1 MNIIELVKQIV
12 ESFPQISE
20 ICNSIHVDFTEDTPG
35 NYGLS
40 SIGDRL
46 IKEDVLGNQTRQHSF
61 NLFAVYQSNFDF
73 ERLANSGAILALQIW
88 LERHALR
95 QTITVECDGTTLS
108 GKLTKLTCNNGML
121 YKIPN
126 TINDGFVYQIQIT
139 ATYTIE
145 S

>member
-1 MNIIELVKQIV
+1 MNIIELVKQTV

-40 SIGDRL
+40 STGDRL
-46 IKEDVLGNQTRQHSF
+46 VKEDIWGNQTRQHSF
-61 NLFAVYQSNFDF
+61 NLFAVYQSDFDF
-73 ERLANSGAILALQIW
+73 ERLSNSGVILALQLW
-88 LERHALR
+88 LERHAAR
-95 QTITVECDGTTLS
+95 QTVTVEIDETTLT

-126 TINDGFVYQIQIT
+126 TINDGYIYQIQII
-139 ATYTIE
+139 ATYTLE

>member
-1 MNIIELVKQIV
+1 MNIIELVKQTV

-20 ICNSIHVDFTEDTPG
+20 ICNSIHVDFTDDTTE

-40 SIGDRL
+40 STGDRL
-46 IKEDVLGNQTRQHSF
+46 VKEDILGNQVRQHSF
-61 NLFAVYQSNFDF
+61 NLFAVYQSNSDF
-73 ERLANSGAILALQIW
+73 ERLANSGAILAMQLW
-88 LERHALR
+88 LERHAQR
-95 QTITVECDGTTLS
+95 QTVTANIDNTTLT

-126 TINDGFVYQIQIT
+126 TINDGFLYQIQIT